1 MVKIR
6 RCQGPSLCTLVL
18 KRVKNGG
25 KEENLLEVTTRNSLG
40 KILSRAWSV
49 ARAQEGNCIYW
60 DKITCMRNKW
70 CHFDL
75 AISLSGKREDI
86 FVFLFED

>member
-6 RCQGPSLCTLVL
+6 SCQGPSLCTLVL
-18 KRVKNGG
+18 KRAKTGG

-40 KILSRAWSV
+40 KILSRVWSV
-49 ARAQEGNCIYW
+49 AQTQEGNCINW

-70 CHFDL
+70 CHTFP
-75 AISLSGKREDI
+75 ISLLGKGEDI
-86 FVFLFED
+86 FVFFFED